1 MVLKLLTPGPVQL
14 PKKVIEAIA
23 AQPMFHRSDEFKEIL
38 RNVLEKL
45 RKIYN
50 ASPII
55 APGTGT
61 LAVDMA
67 VYNFIDPGDKVVA
80 LVHGEFSYR
89 MALSAESRG
98 AKVYKLETRIFPPP
112 PDTVEDLAKKIGDVK
127 AIIAVHNETS
137 LGITNRYIDKLQRV
151 AESVG
156 ATLIIDS
163 VSALP
168 AEPINCKVD
177 VIATASH
184 KAFMAPPGAAIVY
197 LNIEPKIKSPV
208 PPSID
213 LRKFL
218 EKLNNVDPPYT
229 PPVNVVYGLNTSLDI
244 ILSIGIEAYH
254 ELHKR
259 KAEFLYNTIK
269 LEPVPKGEYRSYTVT
284 AFYSNKASTI
294 IKTLKER
301 GYVISGGM
309 GEMKNRIIRIGVMGD
324 IDFDDLRKV
333 AEVVNSLVD

>member
-168 AEPINCKVD
+168 AEPIN
-177 VIATASH
+177 
-184 KAFMAPPGAAIVY
+184 
-197 LNIEPKIKSPV
+197 
-208 PPSID
+208 
-213 LRKFL
+213 
-218 EKLNNVDPPYT
+218 
-229 PPVNVVYGLNTSLDI
+229 
-244 ILSIGIEAYH
+244 
-254 ELHKR
+254 
-259 KAEFLYNTIK
+259 
-269 LEPVPKGEYRSYTVT
+269 
-284 AFYSNKASTI
+284 
-294 IKTLKER
+294 
-301 GYVISGGM
+301 
-309 GEMKNRIIRIGVMGD
+309 
-324 IDFDDLRKV
+324 
-333 AEVVNSLVD
+333 